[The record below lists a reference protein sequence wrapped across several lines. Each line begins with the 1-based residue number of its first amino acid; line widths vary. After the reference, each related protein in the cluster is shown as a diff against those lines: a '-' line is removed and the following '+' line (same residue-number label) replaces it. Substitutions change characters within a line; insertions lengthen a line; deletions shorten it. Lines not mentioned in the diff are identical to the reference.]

1 MNMIFL
7 QTCHLM
13 DFAKEMIIFCH
24 CVKMMA
30 SFPPPLEQ
38 TVIFFS
44 LSTWNHGFCVHSPK

>member
-1 MNMIFL
+1 MIFL